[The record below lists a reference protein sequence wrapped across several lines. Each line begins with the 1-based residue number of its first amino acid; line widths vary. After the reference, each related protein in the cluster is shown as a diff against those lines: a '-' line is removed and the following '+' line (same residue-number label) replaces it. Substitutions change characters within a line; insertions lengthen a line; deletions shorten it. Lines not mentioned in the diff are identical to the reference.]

1 MRGREPP
8 SPAAHPRESGDRDEV
23 ATAWF
28 ARQRSGAMTASDV
41 VELEGW
47 LASDPAN
54 RAAFDAVELT
64 WRAAEALRADPEILS
79 LREEALRPRGFG
91 RRGLMAAGLAAAIL
105 GGALFSP
112 FVVGSVRALQD
123 QEFRTGVGQQATVKL
138 PDGSVVTLNTDTVV
152 RTRQA
157 EGRRLLYLD
166 KGQAFFKVAKDPSRP
181 FVVAAG
187 GRTVTA
193 LGTAFDVRVGPDKF
207 KVTLVEGKVRVEAPA
222 SAVGLALARVGA
234 PPPGPVQA
242 TEMTAGS
249 EFAATDYRH
258 WNVTT
263 TDVERETSWLRGQLI
278 FERERLGDVVA
289 EMNRYSTK
297 KIVVLDEKAA
307 ATPITAAFKPG
318 DIDGFVRAI
327 RDYGFVDV
335 ISDEPGVVKL
345 RSASSGEN
353 LSLG

>member
-1 MRGREPP
+1 MSELLHLDPN
-8 SPAAHPRESGDRDEV
+8 ADRDEV

-28 ARQRSGAMTASDV
+28 ARRRSGAMTAA
-41 VELEGW
+41 ENGQLEAW
-47 LASDPAN
+47 LDADPAN

-79 LREEALRPRGFG
+79 LREEALRPRGLG
-91 RRGLMAAGLAAAIL
+91 RRGLMAAGLAAAIAV
-105 GGALFSP
+105 GAVFSP
-112 FVVGSVRALQD
+112 IVVGSVRALQD

-138 PDGSVVTLNTDTVV
+138 PDGSVVTLNTDTVL

-166 KGQAFFKVAKDPSRP
+166 KGQAFFKVAKDPKRP

-193 LGTAFDVRVGPDKF
+193 LGTAFDVRVAADKF

-222 SAVGLALARVGA
+222 SAVGLALARAGA
-234 PPPGPVQA
+234 PVTGPVQA

-263 TDVERETSWLRGQLI
+263 TDTARETSWLRGQLI

-297 KIVVLDEKAA
+297 KIVVLDEAA
-307 ATPITAAFKPG
+307 ATTPITAAFKPG
-318 DIDGFVRAI
+318 DIDGFVRAV

-345 RSASSGEN
+345 RSASAQES
-353 LSLG
+353 LSAG